1 MVEDHQLSERQA
13 CKTLCLPRSSYRY
26 RHKIK
31 YDEPVICELNQL
43 VEKHPS
49 IGFWQ
54 SYHRIRKEG
63 HIWNHK
69 RVYRVYT
76 AMQLNI
82 RRRAKKRLPARAKQT
97 LMQPEEPNEV
107 WSIDF
112 MSDSLWNGR
121 KFRILNIID
130 DFNRE
135 VLCVEA
141 DTSLPALR
149 VIRILDQLKLTRGLP
164 KMIRVDNGPEF
175 ISFKLD
181 HYCRQNHITLV
192 FIQPGKPTQNAFIE
206 RCNGSIRKELLSA
219 YVFQSLSDVR
229 EKIQQWVTDY
239 NENRPHKALKYL
251 TPKEAYDKH
260 KYL

>member
-1 MVEDHQLSERQA
+1 
-13 CKTLCLPRSSYRY
+13 
-26 RHKIK
+26 
-31 YDEPVICELNQL
+31 
-43 VEKHPS
+43 
-49 IGFWQ
+49 
-54 SYHRIRKEG
+54 
-63 HIWNHK
+63 
-69 RVYRVYT
+69 
-76 AMQLNI
+76 MQLNI

-97 LMQPEEPNEV
+97 LMQPVAPNQV

-135 VLCVEA
+135 VLCAEA
-141 DTSLPALR
+141 DTSLPSLR
-149 VIRILDQLKLTRGLP
+149 VIRFLEQLKQTRGLP
-164 KMIRVDNGPEF
+164 QMIRVDNGPEF

-229 EKIQQWVTDY
+229 EKIQEWVTDY
-239 NENRPHKALKYL
+239 NENRPHRALNYL
-251 TPKEAYDKH
+251 TPREVYDKH
-260 KYL
+260 F

>member
-1 MVEDHQLSERQA
+1 MVEEHRLSERQA
-13 CKTLCLPRSSYRY
+13 CKTLSLPRSSYRY
-26 RHKIK
+26 RHKVK
-31 YDEPVICELNQL
+31 HDEPVITELNHL
-43 VEKHPS
+43 IDKHPS

-54 SYHRIRKEG
+54 SYHRIRKDG

-76 AMQLNI
+76 TMQLNI

-97 LMQPEEPNEV
+97 LMQPDAPNQV
-107 WSIDF
+107 WSVDF
-112 MSDSLWNGR
+112 LSDSLWNGR

-135 VLCVEA
+135 VLSVEA

-149 VIRILDQLKLTRGLP
+149 VIRVLEQLRQTRGLP
-164 KMIRVDNGPEF
+164 QMIRVDNGPEF

-192 FIQPGKPTQNAFIE
+192 FIQPGKPTQNAFVE

-219 YVFQSLSDVR
+219 YVFQSLSEVR
-229 EKIQQWVTDY
+229 EKIREWVTDY
-239 NENRPHKALKYL
+239 NENRPHKALNYL
-251 TPKEAYDKH
+251 TPKEVYDKRI
-260 KYL
+260 

>member
-1 MVEDHQLSERQA
+1 MVQEHHVSERQA

-31 YDEPVICELNQL
+31 HDETIIDELNHL
-43 VEKHPS
+43 VDKHPS

-54 SYHRIRKEG
+54 SYHRIRKNG
-63 HIWNHK
+63 HKWNHK

-97 LMQPEEPNEV
+97 LMQPVAPNQV

-135 VLCVEA
+135 VLCAEA
-141 DTSLPALR
+141 DTSLPSLR
-149 VIRILDQLKLTRGLP
+149 VIRFLEQLKQTRGLP
-164 KMIRVDNGPEF
+164 QMIRVDNGPEF

-229 EKIQQWVTDY
+229 EKIQEWVTDY
-239 NENRPHKALKYL
+239 NENRPHRALNYL
-251 TPKEAYDKH
+251 TPREVYDKH
-260 KYL
+260 F